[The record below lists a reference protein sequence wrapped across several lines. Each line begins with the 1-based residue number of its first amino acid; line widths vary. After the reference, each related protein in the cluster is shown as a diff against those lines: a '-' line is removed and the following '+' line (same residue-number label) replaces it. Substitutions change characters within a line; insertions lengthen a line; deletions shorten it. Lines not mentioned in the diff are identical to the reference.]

1 MLLSADKETRC
12 RFPELGWVKWMVRPS
27 RKKQFLSPFVLK
39 DCFIHVSERILAVL
53 QEFGVQ
59 AKKPCW
65 PFAVLG
71 AAGSV
76 TAPWGDGTALPSAIT
91 TYFLGENGL
100 QIVFNIVDDNF
111 SGFITCFL
119 FTVWLPAP
127 LPSASPLIHL
137 LLSQHSSLHLLLIFI
152 LLPS

>member
-1 MLLSADKETRC
+1 MLLSAAKETRC
-12 RFPELGWVKWMVRPS
+12 RFPELGWVKLMVRPS

-39 DCFIHVSERILAVL
+39 DCFIQVSERILAVL

-59 AKKPCW
+59 ANTPCW
-65 PFAVLG
+65 PFAVAG

-76 TAPWGDGTALPSAIT
+76 TAPWGDSTALSSAIT

-100 QIVFNIVDDNF
+100 KIVFNIGDDNF
-111 SGFITCFL
+111 SRFITCFL
-119 FTVWLPAP
+119 FPAWLPAP
-127 LPSASPLIHL
+127 LPSASPVIHL

>member
-1 MLLSADKETRC
+1 
-12 RFPELGWVKWMVRPS
+12 MVRPS
-27 RKKQFLSPFVLK
+27 RKKQFLSPFVLR
-39 DCFIHVSERILAVL
+39 DCFIHVSERILAAL

-59 AKKPCW
+59 AKNTLLAICS
-65 PFAVLG
+65 A
-71 AAGSV
+71 
-76 TAPWGDGTALPSAIT
+76 WGCRQHHRTLRGWHSTSSAIT

>member
-1 MLLSADKETRC
+1 MDGQALQKEAISFTFCVKGLLYPCVRKDSGCLAGVWSPSKKTLLAIGSAWGC
-12 RFPELGWVKWMVRPS
+12 RQRHRTLRGWHS
-27 RKKQFLSPFVLK
+27 TS
-39 DCFIHVSERILAVL
+39 
-53 QEFGVQ
+53 
-59 AKKPCW
+59 
-65 PFAVLG
+65 
-71 AAGSV
+71 
-76 TAPWGDGTALPSAIT
+76 SAIT
-91 TYFLGENGL
+91 TYFLGENRL
-100 QIVFNIVDDNF
+100 KIVFNIVDDNF